1 MAQVSAHSSSP
12 TTAPAP
18 SFGAHFADP
27 GPLGLAGFAL
37 TTFMLSSFN
46 SGLAPKS
53 AEVVVLSVALFYGGI
68 AQLFAGMWE
77 FAKGNTFGALAF
89 SSYGAFWMAFWYL
102 IAHTDLSKA
111 APTDALIGAFLAVKL
126 AAKGVGV
133 FLLAWTIFTLYMTV
147 VASRVSGVLFLL
159 FAVLLLT
166 FAFLTIGEFG
176 SSTSMTKIG
185 GYLGLVTALVA
196 WYASFAGVLNGTAKK
211 VILPTWPR

>member
-1 MAQVSAHSSSP
+1 MAQATTNPTSP
-12 TTAPAP
+12 QTAPVL
-18 SFGAHFADP
+18 SFGAHIADP

-37 TTFMLSSFN
+37 TTFVLSSFN

-53 AEVVVLSVALFYGGI
+53 AEVVVLGVALFYGGI

-89 SSYGAFWMAFWYL
+89 SSYGAFWMSFWYL
-102 IAHTDLSKA
+102 VQHTDLSKA
-111 APTDALIGAFLAVKL
+111 TADD

-147 VASRVSGVLFLL
+147 VAARLSGILFIL
-159 FAVLLLT
+159 FAVLLVT
-166 FAFLTIGEFG
+166 FAFLTVGKFG
-176 SSTSMTKIG
+176 GSDSMTKIG

-196 WYASFAGVLNGTAKK
+196 WYASFAGVLNNTAKRI
-211 VILPTWPR
+211 VLPTWPR

>member
-1 MAQVSAHSSSP
+1 MAQVSTATSP
-12 TTAPAP
+12 QTASAP
-18 SFGAHFADP
+18 SFGAHIADP

-53 AEVVVLSVALFYGGI
+53 AEVVVLGVALFYGGI
-68 AQLFAGMWE
+68 AQLLAGMWE

-89 SSYGAFWMAFWYL
+89 SSYGAFWMSFWYL
-102 IAHTDLSKA
+102 VSHGKDLPTTGTD
-111 APTDALIGAFLAVKL
+111 

-147 VASRVSGVLFLL
+147 VASRLSGILFIL
-159 FAVLLLT
+159 FTILFVT
-166 FAFLTIGEFG
+166 FAFLTAGKFAG
-176 SSTSMTKIG
+176 SDSMTQIG

-196 WYASFAGVLNGTAKK
+196 WYASFAGVLNGTAKRI
-211 VILPTWPR
+211 VLPTWPR

>member
-1 MAQVSAHSSSP
+1 MAQVSAHSPSP
-12 TTAPAP
+12 TTAPA
-18 SFGAHFADP
+18 SSLGAHLADP

-37 TTFMLSSFN
+37 TTFMLSCFN

-68 AQLFAGMWE
+68 AQLLAGMWE

-102 IAHTDLSKA
+102 ISHAKDL
-111 APTDALIGAFLAVKL
+111 PTTGTDAD
-126 AAKGVGV
+126 KGVGV
-133 FLLAWTIFTLYMTV
+133 FLLAWTIFTLYMAV
-147 VASRVSGVLFLL
+147 VASRISGALFIL
-159 FAVLLLT
+159 FAVLELT
-166 FAFLTIGEFG
+166 FICLTWGKFG
-176 SSTSMTKIG
+176 GSTSMTKIG

-196 WYASFAGVLNGTAKK
+196 WYASFAGVLNGTAKR

>member
-1 MAQVSAHSSSP
+1 MAQVSTHSTSP
-12 TTAPAP
+12 TTAPAA

-46 SGLAPKS
+46 SGLAPK
-53 AEVVVLSVALFYGGI
+53 AVEGVVLGVALFYGGI

-102 IAHTDLSKA
+102 VAHTDLTKA
-111 APTDALIGAFLAVKL
+111 TPTDAN
-126 AAKGVGV
+126 KGVGV
-133 FLLAWTIFTLYMTV
+133 FLLAWAIFTLYMTV
-147 VASRVSGVLFLL
+147 VASRISGVLFLL
-159 FAVLLLT
+159 FAVLLVT
-166 FAFLTIGEFG
+166 FAFLTVGALG
-176 SSTSMTKIG
+176 SSDSMTKIG

-196 WYASFAGVLNGTAKK
+196 WYGSFAGVLNNTAKK